1 MAGGGRVG
9 GKVTSVVQL
18 ARMVKL
24 ARPVVVMVGAVQR
37 HESSSLW
44 RSVLWLYT
52 VAAFEVSPFNQQL
65 LRA

>member
-1 MAGGGRVG
+1 
-9 GKVTSVVQL
+9 
-18 ARMVKL
+18 MVKL